1 MGGLVFS
8 VVLTVHVLAGLGVI
22 GLVLMQHGK
31 GADMGA
37 AFGSGASG
45 SLFGSSGSANFLSRT
60 TAAFA
65 AVFFVTSL
73 GLSYLAG
80 AKAPAASSVM
90 GAEAPPT
97 GVPATPVAPAPAAP
111 ADDGS
116 KAKDIPR

>member
-45 SLFGSSGSANFLSRT
+45 SLFGATGSANFLSRT
-60 TAAFA
+60 TAVLSTIFFA
-65 AVFFVTSL
+65 TCLALVLLSSGSKQQDL
-73 GLSYLAG
+73 GVMAKPIEQTVAPSTAPAG
-80 AKAPAASSVM
+80 A
-90 GAEAPPT
+90 T
-97 GVPATPVAPAPAAP
+97 NNQNPVQN
-111 ADDGS
+111 G
-116 KAKDIPR
+116 KIPD